1 MRPLQPLPISATA
14 AGVQAVLSPLTNALS
29 GTASY
34 LPLPVDDI
42 ARADALRA
50 SQRPYEPIDDDI
62 AVVMATSGSTGTPK
76 GAQLT
81 AANLIAS
88 IDATHQWLGAP
99 GQWILSLPPHHIA
112 GLQIILRSLYAGY
125 EPLVLPPAETLPT
138 TSRTASQLTSHITA
152 STSTA
157 TDHPG
162 YRLAHRVAIAHASA
176 TASHTYLS
184 LVPTQLQQV
193 ISEPTGFAVDT
204 LSACSAVLVGGA
216 AAAAPLLDEARQ
228 RGIRV
233 VTTYG
238 SSETAGG
245 AVYNGYPLPGTTIE
259 FIPDTTDRA
268 NSSGH
273 PDGCDRSG
281 SSGRSHCYDHS
292 KQVEHTEQAYE
303 VETNH
308 GAAHAQRADSHN
320 STPLS
325 PPTAQNP
332 QRVALRGPSVAHGYR
347 NSDDEALAIP
357 GVFRT
362 SDLGYLDDNGALRI
376 VGRRDHAITTGGMKV
391 LPSVVEAAIAQAVQD
406 GVCQW
411 KEYCVLGTPDS
422 LWGQAVTMVVADTT
436 TTRAPQLS
444 SSVIPSRESLPA
456 ALEETLRAL
465 LPPYAVPK
473 GLIRID
479 ALPLTGP
486 GKVDYHAVRNL
497 ILTGSS

>member
-1 MRPLQPLPISATA
+1 MRPLQPLPITATA
-14 AGVQAVLSPLTNALS
+14 AGVQTVLKPLHDALA

-34 LPLPVDDI
+34 LPLPVDDA

-50 SQRPYEPIDDDI
+50 SQRPNQPIDDDI

-125 EPLVLPPAETLPT
+125 QPLVLPPAET
-138 TSRTASQLTSHITA
+138 TAPRSHA
-152 STSTA
+152 SS
-157 TDHPG
+157 DHPG
-162 YRLAHRVAIAHASA
+162 YQIAHRVAATQASA
-176 TASHTYLS
+176 TAAHTYLS
-184 LVPTQLQQV
+184 LVPTQLQHV

-204 LSACSAVLVGGA
+204 LAACSAVLVGGA
-216 AAAAPLLDEARQ
+216 ATAAPLLDEARD

-259 FIPDTTDRA
+259 FIPDNTD
-268 NSSGH
+268 S
-273 PDGCDRSG
+273 
-281 SSGRSHCYDHS
+281 
-292 KQVEHTEQAYE
+292 T
-303 VETNH
+303 
-308 GAAHAQRADSHN
+308 DSRI

-325 PPTAQNP
+325 PPSAQTP

-347 NSDDEALAIP
+347 NSDDEALAAP

-362 SDLGYLDDNGALRI
+362 SDLGYLGDDGALRI

-391 LPSVVEAAIAQAVQD
+391 LPSVVEAAIAQAQHN
-406 GVCQW
+406 GTCQW
-411 KEYCVLGTPDS
+411 NVYCVLGTPDPV
-422 LWGQAVTMVVADTT
+422 WGQAVTMVVADET

-444 SSVIPSRESLPA
+444 SSAIPRREPLPA
-456 ALEETLRAL
+456 LLEQELRTI

-473 GLIRID
+473 GLIRIK

-486 GKVDYHAVRNL
+486 GKVDYPAVRNL
-497 ILTGSS
+497 ILTGGSKS